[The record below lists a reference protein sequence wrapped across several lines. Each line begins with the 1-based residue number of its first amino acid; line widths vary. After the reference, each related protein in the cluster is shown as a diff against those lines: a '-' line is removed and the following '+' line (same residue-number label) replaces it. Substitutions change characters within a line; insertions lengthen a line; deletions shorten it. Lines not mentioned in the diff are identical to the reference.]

1 MQTYLCIYKYIYIY
15 MYVCIFDEMLFR
27 TRHLLISLILNIHM
41 LQVELGFGNGLV
53 DDIFFVPGYD
63 INGFVVAQVNLQ

>member
-1 MQTYLCIYKYIYIY
+1 MQTYLCIYKYIY

>member
-1 MQTYLCIYKYIYIY
+1 MQTYLCIYIYI
-15 MYVCIFDEMLFR
+15 YVCIFYEMLFR
-27 TRHLLISLILNIHM
+27 TIHLLISLILNIHM